1 MARPV
6 TYSIVDCADG
16 RFAVVVVATS
26 GATYQRG
33 GLYTLAEAESCVED
47 LRVALACCGVALAR
61 REDGGGLPLVGDGPG
76 PRD

>member
-26 GATYQRG
+26 GATYRRG
-33 GLYTLAEAESCVED
+33 GLFTLAEAESCVED
-47 LRVALACCGVALAR
+47 LRVALACCGVVLAR
-61 REDGGGLPLVGDGPG
+61 REDAGGLPLINDRPS
-76 PRD
+76 PRS